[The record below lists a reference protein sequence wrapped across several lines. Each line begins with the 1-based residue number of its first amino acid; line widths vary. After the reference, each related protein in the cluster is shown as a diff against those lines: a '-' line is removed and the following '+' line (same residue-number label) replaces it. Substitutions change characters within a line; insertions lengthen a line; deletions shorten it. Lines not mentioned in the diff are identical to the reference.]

1 MLFYQKGRR
10 ELGKVLRSGFPQEE
24 AGEGEGLPFAKFV
37 GEFIAR
43 GKSRHKALLICRF
56 ACLKKKRIWRI
67 CLFFL
72 NVLIKFRCL
81 HAGLED
87 VDTDSEKQYFFDA
100 R

>member
-1 MLFYQKGRR
+1 M
-10 ELGKVLRSGFPQEE
+10 
-24 AGEGEGLPFAKFV
+24 
-37 GEFIAR
+37 
-43 GKSRHKALLICRF
+43 
-56 ACLKKKRIWRI
+56 
-67 CLFFL
+67 FFF

>member
-1 MLFYQKGRR
+1 MLFYQRGRR

-56 ACLKKKRIWRI
+56 ACLKKKGFGAYV
-67 CLFFL
+67 FF
-72 NVLIKFRCL
+72 
-81 HAGLED
+81 
-87 VDTDSEKQYFFDA
+87 
-100 R
+100 

>member
-1 MLFYQKGRR
+1 M
-10 ELGKVLRSGFPQEE
+10 
-24 AGEGEGLPFAKFV
+24 
-37 GEFIAR
+37 
-43 GKSRHKALLICRF
+43 
-56 ACLKKKRIWRI
+56 
-67 CLFFL
+67 FFL